1 MTRRPGHDAVM
12 RALRLAL
19 TIPDLK
25 SVKLNVV
32 VVKGLNE
39 DEVPAFV
46 ELTRCVISISF
57 ASVTLTFDRHSA
69 LSVRFI
75 EFMPFNGMYPSQMQP
90 ASSALRK

>member
-46 ELTRCVISISF
+46 ELTRCVSIY
-57 ASVTLTFDRHSA
+57 L
-69 LSVRFI
+69 L
-75 EFMPFNGMYPSQMQP
+75 P
-90 ASSALRK
+90 ASH